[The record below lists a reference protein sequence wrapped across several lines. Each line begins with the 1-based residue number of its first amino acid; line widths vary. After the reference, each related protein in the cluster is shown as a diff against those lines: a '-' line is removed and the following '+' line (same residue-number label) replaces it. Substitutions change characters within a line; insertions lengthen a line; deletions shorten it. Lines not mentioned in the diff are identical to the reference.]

1 MSSIPQCAK
10 CPGTYC
16 ASAPME
22 KLNMDRLPSSCPMRI
37 NPEIVMSSV
46 RQYKEEDVKRLYIPA
61 TITEKEA
68 YQSIRGVIMAVRP
81 RIKELIEFAKL
92 LDVKRIGIAFCEGL
106 KDEAS
111 RLTKFLEEH
120 GFIVASIICKCGGA
134 DKTKLGIDEEH
145 KIAGPRNFESACNP
159 ILQAELLNRAE
170 TELNVIVGLCIGHDI
185 LFTKTSKAPVTT
197 LIVKDRLLGHN
208 PVIGLYSDYH
218 THIISDQKRI

>member
-1 MSSIPQCAK
+1 MSLIPQCAK
-10 CPGTYC
+10 CSGTYC

-22 KLNMDRLPSSCPMRI
+22 KLNLDKLPSSCPMRI
-37 NPEIVMSSV
+37 NLEIVMSSV

-92 LDVKRIGIAFCEGL
+92 LGVKRIGIAFCEGL
-106 KDEAS
+106 KDEAL

-120 GFIVASIICKCGGA
+120 GFIVASIICKCGGV
-134 DKTKLGIDEEH
+134 DKTKLGIGEEH

-218 THIISDQKRI
+218 KHIISDQKRI